1 MKQELIK
8 RLNAC
13 CMLTFPLMMAWI
25 DALIFPNDNGNVF
38 KAWLKTQIKPNGE
51 LPNSA
56 WLLLLQNA
64 EFEANSPITSAVAV
78 GWLQERT
85 CPTCEQ
91 FKVIINA
98 LKISPSFPLYV
109 EAPVLDLVELD
120 FKLYPITDLSKNK
133 AYMIPIAWINGLIEG
148 HQIFVHV
155 PEFHIRNFDL
165 IKDFNPYLIVERLMP
180 TNRPKRK
187 KSGWRRDRT
196 MMKLGG
202 TYNDN
207 YNGNQPLITEENGY
221 RPNEIP
227 LNSAIQMTDLFIEN
241 YFVLPSSTSTLK
253 RIGFGKYDS
262 RNFQP
267 FIANNSGQVV
277 KGTIKTRIRLR
288 FRIGFKIGNT
298 EKISKPLKEISIFAQ
313 QGTRRQL
320 TNDGQGEEPAI
331 VFSIGK

>member
-1 MKQELIK
+1 MSG
-8 RLNAC
+8 
-13 CMLTFPLMMAWI
+13 
-25 DALIFPNDNGNVF
+25 D
-38 KAWLKTQIKPNGE
+38 
-51 LPNSA
+51 
-56 WLLLLQNA
+56 LLLLQNA

-165 IKDFNPYLIVERLMP
+165 IKDFNPYLIIERLMP
-180 TNRPKRK
+180 KSKGKRK

-202 TYNDN
+202 TYHDN
-207 YNGNQPLITEENGY
+207 YNGNEPLITEENGY

-241 YFVLPSSTSTLK
+241 YFVLPSSTSKLK
-253 RIGFGKYDS
+253 RIGFGKKDAKQ
-262 RNFQP
+262 FQP
-267 FIANNSGQVV
+267 YIGIGDGVE
-277 KGTIKTRIRLR
+277 KTTLKTRVRLR